1 MSFQY
6 PDRISTEVAVDVRVR
21 ASGATFRLEVSGT
34 ASVGSMAA
42 IKKNKELVVIAS
54 LLAGLGI
61 SEERMRVETVS
72 FASKDGLLSGSSVRI
87 EIEIN
92 AVPIERTAELL
103 GGLSMMK
110 GVKLDEIHWE
120 FGDLSEQRDALL
132 LRGVKESKRQAS
144 LIASAAGMPLLSIYS
159 MSQKWMEPL
168 SEGMAERYEHI
179 GGMRMGKSAARPPSD
194 VAGYQFIQNHEG
206 QLGLTLKMEWRI
218 GELTA

>member
-6 PDRISTEVAVDVRVR
+6 PDRISTEVSVDIRVR

-42 IKKNKELVVIAS
+42 IKKNKELVAIANV
-54 LLAGLGI
+54 LAGVGI

-72 FASKDGLLSGSSVRI
+72 FASKEGLLSGSSVRI
-87 EIEIN
+87 EVEIN
-92 AVPIERTAELL
+92 AVPIEYAAELI
-103 GGLSMMK
+103 GGLSTMK

-132 LRGVKESKRQAS
+132 QRGVKESKRQAS
-144 LIASAAGMPLLSIYS
+144 LIASAAGVPLLSIYS

-168 SEGMAERYEHI
+168 SEGMAERNEHI
-179 GGMRMGKSAARPPSD
+179 GGMRMSKSAARSPSD
-194 VAGYQFIQNHEG
+194 VAGYQFMQNHEG
-206 QLGLTLKMEWRI
+206 QLGLTVKMEWRI
-218 GELTA
+218 GELTV